1 MSLFKYLKEIEPNAD
16 VVTIRVCFGW
26 DFSDLIPSA
35 FPKVAS
41 STNSFECIYTINMIE
56 EQYINSTEH
65 QREHILIEQSIY
77 FLECIEDDSELITL
91 PSK

>member
-1 MSLFKYLKEIEPNAD
+1 
-16 VVTIRVCFGW
+16 
-26 DFSDLIPSA
+26 
-35 FPKVAS
+35 
-41 STNSFECIYTINMIE
+41 MIE